1 MTSLETML
9 LAIIGLIIIFG
20 IIDYFKS
27 KKSDPIYNI
36 AEITVCSINSEELA
50 IDLVKS
56 LALFGY
62 DTTTKHMVAI
72 NIDMGWEV
80 YGRKR
85 FIINPET
92 WQTPPTLTTP
102 DLMKIFND
110 SLGTLRDLG
119 SVVIQIDQGAGA
131 IDIRIKK
138 E

>member
-1 MTSLETML
+1 MTSLEIILIT
-9 LAIIGLIIIFG
+9 AIIGIIILV
-20 IIDYFKS
+20 IIDNHFKS

-36 AEITVCSINSEELA
+36 AEITVDSINSEELA

-62 DTTTKHMVAI
+62 DTTTKQGR
-72 NIDMGWEV
+72 GWEV

-110 SLGTLRDLG
+110 SVGTLRDLG

>member
-1 MTSLETML
+1 MTSLEIILIT
-9 LAIIGLIIIFG
+9 AIIGIIILV
-20 IIDYFKS
+20 IIDNHFKS

-36 AEITVCSINSEELA
+36 AEITVDSINSEELA

-62 DTTTKHMVAI
+62 DTTTKHEI
-72 NIDMGWEV
+72 GWEV

-92 WQTPPTLTTP
+92 WQTPQTLTTP

-110 SLGTLRDLG
+110 SVSTLRDLG